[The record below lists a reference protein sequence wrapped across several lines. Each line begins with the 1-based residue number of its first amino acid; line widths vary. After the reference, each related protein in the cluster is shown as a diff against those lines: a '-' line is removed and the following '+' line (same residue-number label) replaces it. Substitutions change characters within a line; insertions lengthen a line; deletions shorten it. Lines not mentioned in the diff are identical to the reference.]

1 MCQYNKKLIL
11 NIVFALF
18 TFSSFAQMENKI
30 GDNSN
35 VQPINPV
42 PFRLYPTQN
51 IWTFIKLDTRNGK
64 MWQVQF
70 SMKTEGR
77 FETYLNLEPIVSKEN
92 EVNDRFTLY
101 PTQNIYTFILL
112 DQLNGKTWQV
122 QWSTDPGTRGLIPIQ

>member
-1 MCQYNKKLIL
+1 
-11 NIVFALF
+11 
-18 TFSSFAQMENKI
+18 MENKI

-101 PTQNIYTFILL
+101 PTQNMASTVVFRTRESWTYSNKLKGCICNILL
-112 DQLNGKTWQV
+112 MIFVYLLFAENHIK
-122 QWSTDPGTRGLIPIQ
+122 